1 MTGTRIIVAATS
13 DLATDQ
19 RLRRHCT
26 ALHEN
31 GCEVTLTGR
40 VLKGSLPV
48 TETPYRT
55 RRVKH
60 LFNRGPLFYAEYNIR
75 LFFFLLFNR
84 FDIINANDLDTLPA
98 CYIVSRLRSKP
109 LVYDSHE
116 YFTGVPELTGRPFV
130 RKTWEAIERLIFP
143 GLSHIITVNSSI
155 ALIYS
160 EKYGKEI
167 DVVRNLPAP
176 GDNSHEAKPE
186 DFGLPRRKKFVIL
199 QGAGINIDRGAE
211 EAVRSMHH
219 VHDAVLVIAGKGDA
233 LPVLRRIADEEALTG
248 RVRFIPPMPYEK
260 LMQLTSLC
268 SCGLSLDKDSNLN
281 YRYSLPNKI
290 FDYIIA
296 GIPVVVSSLPETRR
310 IIEQYEV
317 GLIADCLSPKGISE
331 KINEVLS
338 SPPSRWQ
345 ENLKK
350 AAAELNWEMEKD
362 KLISVYSRIGKKG
375 K

>member
-19 RLRRHCT
+19 RLKRHCS

-40 VLKGSLPV
+40 VMKGSLPL
-48 TETPYRT
+48 TEAPYRT

-84 FDIINANDLDTLPA
+84 FDLINSNDLDTLPA
-98 CYIVSRLRSKP
+98 CYLASRLRSKP

-116 YFTGVPELTGRPFV
+116 FFTGVPELTGRPFV
-130 RKTWEAIERLIFP
+130 RKIWEAIERLIFP
-143 GLSHIITVNSSI
+143 GLYHIITVNSSI
-155 ALIYS
+155 ARIYG
-160 EKYGKEI
+160 EKYGKKI

-176 GDNSHEAKPE
+176 VIDFSEATPE
-186 DFGLPRRKKFVIL
+186 DFGLPRGKRFVIL

-211 EAVRSMHH
+211 EAVRAMHH

-233 LPVLRRIADEEALTG
+233 LPGLRRLVDEEALEN
-248 RVRFIPPMPYEK
+248 RVRFIPPMAYEK

-290 FDYIIA
+290 FDYISA

-310 IIEQYEV
+310 IIEQYDV
-317 GLIADCLSPKGISE
+317 GLIADCLSPKGISA
-331 KINEVLS
+331 KINEALS
-338 SPPSRWQ
+338 SSPDRWRKS
-345 ENLKK
+345 LKK
-350 AAAELNWEMEKD
+350 AATELNWEKEKD
-362 KLISVYSRIGKKG
+362 KLISVYSRINHKG
-375 K
+375 